1 MIWDTPDAQY
11 HYEGKLM
18 VDSITLKGAFFNPD
32 FGYWSRPYADKI
44 MDPKNRDLVYSGGGL
59 RDDHWFNRM
68 IEREE
73 KELIKGVQNIVNGG
87 K

>member
-11 HYEGKLM
+11 HYKGKLM
-18 VDSITLKGAFFNPD
+18 VDSETFSA
-32 FGYWSRPYADKI
+32 WARPGTEKI
-44 MDPKNRDLVYSGGGL
+44 MDPKNRDLVFHGGGL
-59 RDDHWFNRM
+59 RGDHWVNRM